1 MIFVLFHRDLRGETI
16 INEHPVQTCFVR
28 DCSIPIVYFSLKSN
42 KKNSI
47 PVFHRWAFS
56 TRLNLMYFFYHKM
69 IQQLCPPER
78 QQKNTYITQ
87 IVEKRVNS
95 FTPNFRWGSKR
106 PTLKVRYVV
115 TRSWRSDGTIR
126 WNLHLK
132 KSDRLKCEV
141 CMCTWDESGHRES
154 KIKKKKRERGS
165 LSIVKGVGEG
175 GGSKRQRRVRWE
187 SYRLIRRE
195 NHGSNSRSHWV
206 NNSECRRKAWAF

>member
-1 MIFVLFHRDLRGETI
+1 MKRGVFFVLFQWDLRSETI

-47 PVFHRWAFS
+47 PVFHRRAFS
-56 TRLNLMYFFYHKM
+56 TRLNLLYFFYHKM
-69 IQQLCPPER
+69 TQQLWPPER
-78 QQKNTYITQ
+78 QQKDTYITQ

-115 TRSWRSDGTIR
+115 TCSWRSDGTIR

-132 KSDRLKCEV
+132 KKRSPAMWSLHMHLRWVGPQGVKN
-141 CMCTWDESGHRES
+141 S
-154 KIKKKKRERGS
+154 KILRDRGS
-165 LSIVKGVGEG
+165 LSIVKGG
-175 GGSKRQRRVRWE
+175 GVRKDSAGLDGRV
-187 SYRLIRRE
+187 I
-195 NHGSNSRSHWV
+195 G
-206 NNSECRRKAWAF
+206 